1 MNHGTELLYQ
11 AFAVLMFCIAVTL
24 LFTAYRNFITIYNIS
39 KDIKEDQIIYEQMQ
53 EITQPVVS
61 KGEIITMLLTP
72 LEYDIEI
79 DGFLI
84 RKDENTKENVTSYP
98 ILESDFIK
106 IYEYDSNG
114 NITKII
120 FKSSTEDLSLLKKSF
135 TVS

>member
-1 MNHGTELLYQ
+1 MNHGIELLYQ
-11 AFAVLMFCIAVTL
+11 AFAVLMFCFAVTL
-24 LFTAYRNFITIYNIS
+24 LFTAYRNFNTIYNIS
-39 KDIKEDQIIYEQMQ
+39 KGIKEDQIIYEQSQ
-53 EITQPVVS
+53 VITQPVVS

-84 RKDENTKENVTSYP
+84 CKNENTKECVNSYP
-98 ILESDFIK
+98 ISGSSFIK

-120 FKSSTEDLSLLKKSF
+120 FKRSEEGLSLLQGKF
-135 TVS
+135 LTV